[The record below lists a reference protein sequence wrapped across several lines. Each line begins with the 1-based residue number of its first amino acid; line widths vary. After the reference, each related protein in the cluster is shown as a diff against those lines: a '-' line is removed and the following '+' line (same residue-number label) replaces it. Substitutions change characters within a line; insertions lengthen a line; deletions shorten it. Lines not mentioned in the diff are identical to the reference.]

1 MAAYSRRIFIR
12 NSALITAGFTI
23 SGCDFGQSSTD
34 HTFSSIAVLS
44 ELIRQRKVSPVT
56 ITKACLKRIEL
67 LNPKLNAFITVTAES
82 ALAEAAIA
90 EKEIKEGK
98 WRGLLH
104 GIPISYKDNIDT
116 AGIKT
121 TAASAVFKDR
131 IPTEDAVV
139 VKKLKN
145 AGAVCVGKTN
155 MHEFALGTTSL
166 ISFYGPVHNPWNT
179 EYIAGGSSG
188 GSAAAVAAGMCY
200 ASIGTD
206 TGGSCRLP
214 PACCGITGF
223 KATHGFV
230 SMNGVI
236 PVSIS
241 YDHVCP
247 ICRTAEDAAILLGIM
262 AEQTRDYRGSFASN
276 KNFTIGIPKQY
287 KASEEVERIFRKAI
301 AVFTSIGCNIIS
313 MDLPVETA
321 GPAVFSFELES
332 IHRPLIEKFKDR
344 YDPVTLADIKDE
356 IKGFTAAEYAA
367 EKIKMENDRK
377 SISAILFK
385 DCDVVMLPVTTT
397 ITPTIIAA
405 GKAGPFAL
413 EGINTEPF
421 SSFGL
426 PAMSIPCGFSSNNM
440 PLGLQIVGQRFG
452 EDTVLYAATKY
463 EKAAGWHSKHPP
475 VP

>member
-23 SGCDFGQSSTD
+23 SGCDFGKSSTD
-34 HTFSSIAVLS
+34 HIFFSISDLS
-44 ELIRQRKVSPVT
+44 ELIKHGKVSPVA

-82 ALAEAAIA
+82 ALAEATIA

-98 WRGLLH
+98 WRGPLH

-131 IPTEDAVV
+131 IPTEDAAV
-139 VKKLKN
+139 VKKLKT

-166 ISFYGPVHNPWNT
+166 ISYSGPVHNPWNT

-188 GSAAAVAAGMCY
+188 GSAAAIAAGMCY
-200 ASIGTD
+200 ASVGTD

-214 PACCGITGF
+214 PACCGTVGL
-223 KATHGFV
+223 KATHGLV

-247 ICRTAEDAAILLGIM
+247 ICRTAEDAIILLGIM
-262 AEQTRDYRGSFASN
+262 AEQTRDYRGSFANN
-276 KNFTIGIPKQY
+276 KHFTIGIPKQY
-287 KASEEVERIFRKAI
+287 KASEEVESIFRKAI
-301 AVFTSIGCNIIS
+301 AVFTSMGYNTIS
-313 MDLPVETA
+313 IDLPVETA
-321 GPAVFSFELES
+321 GPAIFKFELES
-332 IHRPLIEKFKDR
+332 IHGPLIEKFEDR

-356 IKGFTAAEYAA
+356 IKGITAAEYTT
-367 EKIKMENDRK
+367 EKIKMENDRN

-397 ITPTIIAA
+397 ITPTITAA
-405 GKAGPFAL
+405 SKMGPFAL

-440 PLGLQIVGQRFG
+440 PLGLQIVGPRFG
-452 EDTVLYAATKY
+452 EDVVLYVAVKY
-463 EKAAGWHSKHPP
+463 EKATSWHLKHPP
-475 VP
+475 EL

>member
-1 MAAYSRRIFIR
+1 MSSKSRRKFLK
-12 NSALITAGFTI
+12 NSAVLAAGLAVGCRVKQIPTDYTYI
-23 SGCDFGQSSTD
+23 SISKLG
-34 HTFSSIAVLS
+34 
-44 ELIRQRKVSPVT
+44 ELIRQGKVSPVT
-56 ITKACLKRIEL
+56 ITKTCLKRIEQ
-67 LNPKLNAFITVTAES
+67 LNPRFNAFITVTAET

-98 WRGLLH
+98 WRGPLH

-131 IPTEDAVV
+131 IPTEDAAV
-139 VKKLKN
+139 VKKLKV

-166 ISFYGPVHNPWNT
+166 ISFYGPVRNPWNT

-223 KATHGFV
+223 KATHGSV
-230 SMNGVI
+230 SLNGII

-262 AEQTRDYRGSFASN
+262 AEQTRDYRGSFAGN

-287 KASEEVERIFRKAI
+287 KASEEVEHIFRKAI
-301 AVFTSIGCNIIS
+301 AVFTSMGYNTIS
-313 MDLPVETA
+313 IDLPVETA

-332 IHRPLIEKFKDR
+332 VHGPLIEKFKDR
-344 YDPVTLADIKDE
+344 YDPVTLADIKGE

-385 DCDVVMLPVTTT
+385 GCDVVMLPVTTT

-426 PAMSIPCGFSSNNM
+426 PAISIPCGFSSNNM
-440 PLGLQIVGQRFG
+440 PLGLQIVGPRFG
-452 EDTVLYAATKY
+452 EDIVLYAAAKY
-463 EKAAGWHSKHPP
+463 EKATGWHLKHPP
-475 VP
+475 VS